1 MRLTVSFYFL
11 IGILFYIS
19 ITPFIFSFSQTT
31 LILDLLIFAAL
42 AYSINFI
49 TGMTGYVSFGHVFF
63 MAVGSYTLVYM
74 SKVFNL
80 YPLFTIPLVGLIG
93 ALFAF
98 VIGYITLR
106 FRGVYFALSTLVI
119 ALASY
124 YIVLVI
130 PALGANEGLIFNVR
144 FEPLIW
150 FYTIFSI
157 VALEAIITYFINHSR
172 TGYAIRAIKDDE
184 DAAIALGINSMRIK
198 LILFIISGTF
208 GALAGGV
215 FAWSTAHVYP
225 TEIFDLQFSLQM
237 LAMILIG
244 GMGTVFGPFIGAA
257 IVYLLTYYLITIL
270 PNGQLII
277 IGLAVILVALFVPM
291 GIVGSL
297 RNKIKQIKQVV
308 E

>member
-1 MRLTVSFYFL
+1 MRLTTSFYFL
-11 IGILFYIS
+11 MSILFYIS
-19 ITPFIFSFSQTT
+19 IIPFIFSLSQTT

-63 MAVGSYTLVYM
+63 MAVGAYSLVYM
-74 SKVFNL
+74 SKTFNF
-80 YPLFTIPLVGLIG
+80 YPLFTIPIVALIG
-93 ALFAF
+93 AFFAF
-98 VIGYITLR
+98 VIGYVTLR
-106 FRGVYFALSTLVI
+106 FKGVYFALSTLAI
-119 ALASY
+119 ALAAY
-124 YIVLVI
+124 YIVLVT
-130 PALGANEGLIFNVR
+130 PTLGANEGLIFNVR

-150 FYTIFSI
+150 FYTILSI
-157 VALEAIITYFINHSR
+157 VILEAIVTYFINHSR
-172 TGYAIRAIKDDE
+172 IGYAIRAIKDDE
-184 DAAIALGINSMRIK
+184 DAAITLGINSMRIK
-198 LILFIISGTF
+198 LILFIISGIF
-208 GALAGGV
+208 GALAGGI

-244 GMGTVFGPFIGAA
+244 GMGTVFGPLIGAA

-277 IGLAVILVALFVPM
+277 IGLAVILVALFVPI
-291 GIVGSL
+291 GIIGSL